1 MPHAETRQSS
11 LRKFPATQ
19 GYKNKG
25 IPLSLTS
32 DHETFCI
39 GFIPC
44 MQETLHE
51 TGAMF
56 MEDMI
61 TSFGYN
67 ENGRLITAFLRSN
80 EYDYKWLQ
88 IFIHKKT
95 HMRET

>member
-1 MPHAETRQSS
+1 MLHAESRQSR

-19 GYKNKG
+19 GYKNKR
-25 IPLSLTS
+25 ITLSLTS
-32 DHETFCI
+32 DHETFCM
-39 GFIPC
+39 GLIPC

-67 ENGRLITAFLRSN
+67 ANGRLIIAFLRSN
-80 EYDYKWLQ
+80 EYDYEWQQ

-95 HMRET
+95 RMRDT